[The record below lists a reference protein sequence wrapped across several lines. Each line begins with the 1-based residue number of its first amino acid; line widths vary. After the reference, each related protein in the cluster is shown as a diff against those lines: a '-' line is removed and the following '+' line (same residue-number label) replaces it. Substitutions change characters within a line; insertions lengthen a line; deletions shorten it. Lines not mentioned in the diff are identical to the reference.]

1 MTLDEFLSRF
11 NLSGVIALDDTIFEA
26 LKKVALQRWEAVFGQ
41 PYPSTPTNLDQEI
54 LMHFLLLEVLKTFNY
69 LTSENSQKFSINKVA
84 EHTERL
90 IWLKRNSET
99 QTS

>member
-11 NLSGVIALDDTIFEA
+11 NLSGVIALDDTLFEA
-26 LKKVALQRWEAVFGQ
+26 LKKVALKRWKTVFGK
-41 PYPSTPTNLDQEI
+41 PFSENPTDLDREI

-69 LTSENSQKFSINKVA
+69 LTSESSQKFSINKVA

>member
-11 NLSGVIALDDTIFEA
+11 NLSGVIALDDTLFEA
-26 LKKVALQRWEAVFGQ
+26 LKKVALKRWKTVFGK
-41 PYPSTPTNLDQEI
+41 PFSENPTDLDSEI